1 MKTLNNENQGKKM
14 SMWKKGLILG
24 SILVTSFTAST
35 QIATASTTET
45 KHVSANTH
53 VHAHAFTA
61 EDENFITAYSTKNRL
76 ITSLDAATS
85 QLLVAYH
92 DYMRNTP
99 VPERTADDFYT
110 TLYRTNPFLLN
121 QLENGEFEQN
131 LIQIRQI
138 KEPKNDRL
146 KKLNSQQNI
155 LADEYEFYLQV
166 IQEYIESNGSAKY
179 SPVLLDAKPNYKTV
193 PSLLVRTKNIY

>member
-35 QIATASTTET
+35 QMATASTTVRT
-45 KHVSANTH
+45 HVSANTH
-53 VHAHAFTA
+53 VHAFTA
-61 EDENFITAYSTKNRL
+61 ADEDFITTYSTKNSL
-76 ITSLDAATS
+76 IKRLDATTS

-92 DYMRNTP
+92 DYMWNTP
-99 VPERTADDFYT
+99 VSERTADDFYA
-110 TLYRTNPFLLN
+110 TLYRVNPFLLN

-146 KKLNSQQNI
+146 KTLNSQQNT

-179 SPVLLDAKPNYKTV
+179 SPVLLDAKPNFKTV
-193 PSLLVRTKNIY
+193 PSLSVRTKNIY